1 MLNIEK
7 YQGELVQKYEKNMNV
22 LPSNLENSYEIAFV
36 EAMKEVF
43 NENTYR
49 KESKF
54 ISVLSW
60 FFSEHKILDNTEK
73 RYLRGVIG
81 PFRNEVKS
89 IRKKIQ
95 TGEIYEF
102 ILIELSFDILVL
114 PRFEKGTMY
123 KGMVTNKEY
132 TCEELGL

>member
-7 YQGELVQKYEKNMNV
+7 YQGELAQKCAKKMND
-22 LPSNLENSYEIAFV
+22 LPLNLENSYEIAFIK
-36 EAMKEVF
+36 AMKEVF
-43 NENTYR
+43 NENTDI

-73 RYLRGVIG
+73 RYLKNIIS
-81 PFRNEVKS
+81 PFRDEVKS

-95 TGEIYEF
+95 DGKIYEF

-132 TCEELGL
+132 TLEELGL